1 MPTSPRDL
9 TDRTGGMIRINHP
22 LWPRT
27 FRADV
32 GIRPYAGGRFCHS
45 TWPGLYFHVSP
56 PHPPPAGGTLSKQER
71 AGAVRTGLPENLR
84 AFPFILA
91 RFFGRAGSPSSVRA
105 KGPDTF
111 PAGEGDLRRGL
122 LDFDSAKFLCY
133 PPLLQPPEAQRFRGT
148 DDYISCRP
156 SRARDRVTSSA
167 YSSWLPTGTP

>member
-9 TDRTGGMIRINHP
+9 TDSTGGMIRTNHP

-71 AGAVRTGLPENLR
+71 AGAARTGLPENLR
-84 AFPFILA
+84 AFPFTLA
-91 RFFGRAGSPSSVRA
+91 RFFGRAGFPSSVPGCARS
-105 KGPDTF
+105 TF
-111 PAGEGDLRRGL
+111 PVGEGDLRRGL
-122 LDFDSAKFLCY
+122 LDFDSAQFLCS
-133 PPLLQPPEAQRFRGT
+133 PHCFNPRKRCASGGT
-148 DDYISCRP
+148 DHYISCRP